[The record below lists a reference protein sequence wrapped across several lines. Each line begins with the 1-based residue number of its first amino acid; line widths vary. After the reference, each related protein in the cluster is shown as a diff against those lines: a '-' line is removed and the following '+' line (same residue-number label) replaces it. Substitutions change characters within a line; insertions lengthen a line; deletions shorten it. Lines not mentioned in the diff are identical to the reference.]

1 MCLLIDSTV
10 HLTIQSHN
18 LSLKVQEFLVLVV
31 AFKRSGGMGVVSVGA
46 HSGDWKREIYKKKT
60 EANEK
65 KKKWLFKK

>member
-31 AFKRSGGMGVVSVGA
+31 AFKMSGGMGVVFGR
-46 HSGDWKREIYKKKT
+46 GTFWRLKKG
-60 EANEK
+60 NLQEK
-65 KKKWLFKK
+65 NRSK